1 MRAECKRWL
10 DGKIAKIQGRE
21 SYSPELTNNEIARK
35 YGLKASE
42 VIKLNYNENLFFPRD
57 RQIALLQEVADEC
70 DLRIYPQDQEDRL
83 KDKIAEYL
91 QIPLSCIAIGNS
103 SDEVMERVIRMFV
116 DKGDTAV
123 TFTPTF
129 SVFKCCVNFVGAEY
143 VGVPLRD
150 DFSLDVMGMR
160 AAFTAEARI
169 LYLCSP
175 NNPTATQLKRREIET
190 LMEEFQGIVLV
201 DEAYAE
207 YADYSVVPLID
218 KYENLVV
225 LRTFSKAFG
234 LAGLR
239 LGYVVANPRLASTI
253 NKLPAPYAIS
263 VVSLSMGRKLLE
275 NIAIVKES
283 VQELRAERRKLITE
297 LNELKGVE
305 AFDSK
310 TNFVTF
316 NVGKSYEE
324 VYVDCLKQGLI
335 IKKLGKLLKYPNC
348 LRTTVGTQEM
358 NRRLL
363 AALRKEFGEKNE
375 N

>member
-1 MRAECKRWL
+1 MNQECKRWL
-10 DGKIAKIQGRE
+10 DSKIAKIQERE
-21 SYSPELTNNEIARK
+21 SYRPELTNEEIARK
-35 YGLKASE
+35 YGLVTSDL
-42 VIKLNYNENLFFPRD
+42 VKLNYNENLFLPRD
-57 RQIALLQEVADEC
+57 IQVALLKEVAKEC
-70 DLRIYPQDQEDRL
+70 DLRIYPQDQEDKL
-83 KDKIAEYL
+83 KEKIGEYL
-91 QIPLSCIAIGNS
+91 NVPVRCIAVGNS

-116 DKGDTAV
+116 ERGNKAV

-129 SVFKCCVNFVGAEY
+129 SVFKCCVNFAGAEF
-143 VGVPLRD
+143 VGVSLRD
-150 DFSLDVMGMR
+150 DFSLDVAEME
-160 AAFTAEARI
+160 AAFTADARL

-175 NNPTATQLKRREIET
+175 NNPTASQLKRREIEALT
-190 LMEEFQGIVLV
+190 EAFPGIVLV

-239 LGYVVANPRLASTI
+239 LGYAVANQRLTSAI

-263 VVSLSMGRKLLE
+263 VLSLTMGKKLLE
-275 NIAIVKES
+275 NMTIVKEY
-283 VQELRAERRKLITE
+283 VEALKTERRRLINA
-297 LNELKGVE
+297 LNRLNGVE

-316 NVGKSYEE
+316 NVSKPYED
-324 VYVDCLKQGLI
+324 VYLSCLKRGLI

-348 LRTTVGTQEM
+348 LRTTVGLPEM
-358 NRRLL
+358 NLKLL
-363 AALRKEFGEKNE
+363 KTLKQELGEKT
-375 N
+375 